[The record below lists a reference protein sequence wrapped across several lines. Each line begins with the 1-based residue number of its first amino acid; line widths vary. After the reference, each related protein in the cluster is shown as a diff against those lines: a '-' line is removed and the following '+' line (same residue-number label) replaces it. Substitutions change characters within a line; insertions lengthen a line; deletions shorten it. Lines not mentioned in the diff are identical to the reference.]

1 MADSTW
7 LCAADAQQLSAAF
20 ADGRVRPTEALAACL
35 ARMEKCDAA
44 LGICNHRLAPAELLL
59 AAQAA
64 DERWLAGA
72 PLSPLDGIPFG
83 VKANIAVY
91 GQPWHGGIA
100 AFRQRRAAEDAAC
113 VARLRAGGMIP
124 VAIFNMHEGALGE
137 TSANPAFRTTRNP
150 HNPAHIP
157 GGSSGGS
164 AAAVAAGMVP
174 IALGTDSL
182 GSVRLPS
189 ALCGVLGFK
198 PAYGEIPMDGVMPLS
213 PRLDHVGVHARSVAD
228 VAQAVALLAPKPGPL
243 STARSGDRVSAQA
256 VPLLAPEPGEV
267 GSRKSGGRSVAD
279 ERGHRNF
286 QKSAPQAGAPLSG
299 TRKPIESMKDGSQ
312 ATRRRQGAWRQAHWC
327 LAPQLRFDR
336 PIAQAFS
343 ELLRQH
349 GVVDVVDW
357 SDLDLSALRRA
368 GLLIC
373 EREAA
378 HQYAGSVSEHPDGC
392 SEAFQQMLAWGA
404 RQPPEKVRRAEAQLA
419 QANSRLRKDLTN
431 SVLLCPT
438 TPHLAPRCGAAAPT
452 TLADLTA
459 PAAIAGLPALSLP
472 MGMAAGNLPMGLQI
486 TGPSSDEVLRVAKR
500 HCPGLASIA
509 D

>member
-1 MADSTW
+1 MADSTG

-20 ADGRVRPTEALAACL
+20 ADGRVRPAEVLAACL
-35 ARMEKCDAA
+35 ARMDEYDAA
-44 LGICNHRLAPAELLL
+44 LGICNHRLASAELLP

-64 DERWLAGA
+64 DERWRAGA

-113 VARLRAGGMIP
+113 VARLRAAGMIP

-198 PAYGEIPMDGVMPLS
+198 PAHGEIPMDGVMPLS
-213 PRLDHVGVHARSVAD
+213 TRLDHVGVHARSVAD
-228 VAQAVALLAPKPGPL
+228 VAQAAALLAPKPGC
-243 STARSGDRVSAQA
+243 
-256 VPLLAPEPGEV
+256 
-267 GSRKSGGRSVAD
+267 
-279 ERGHRNF
+279 
-286 QKSAPQAGAPLSG
+286 
-299 TRKPIESMKDGSQ
+299 
-312 ATRRRQGAWRQAHWC
+312 QGALRQAHWR

-343 ELLRQH
+343 ELLQQH
-349 GVVDVVDW
+349 GVADVVDW

-378 HQYAGSVSEHPDGC
+378 NQYAASVGEHPDGF
-392 SEAFQQMLAWGA
+392 SETFQQMLAWGA
-404 RQPPEKVRRAEAQLA
+404 GQPPEKVRRAEAQLA
-419 QANSRLRKDLTN
+419 QASRRLREDLAN
-431 SVLLCPT
+431 AVLLCPT
-438 TPHLAPRCGAAAPT
+438 TPHLAPQCGAAAPT

-459 PAAIAGLPALSLP
+459 PAAIAGIPSISVPL
-472 MGMAAGNLPMGLQI
+472 GKAAGGLPMGLQI
-486 TGPSSDEVLRVAKR
+486 SGLDAAAVLDAAASFFPSVAE
-500 HCPGLASIA
+500 IA
-509 D
+509 NA